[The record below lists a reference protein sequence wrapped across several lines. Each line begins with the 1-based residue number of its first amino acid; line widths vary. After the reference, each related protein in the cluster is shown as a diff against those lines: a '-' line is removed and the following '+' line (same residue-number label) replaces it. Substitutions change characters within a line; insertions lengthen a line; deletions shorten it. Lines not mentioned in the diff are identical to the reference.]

1 MTETYS
7 LEQAK
12 ALLTDPGAPFAM
24 EAMTIAGR
32 SVRIWKN
39 APPTLRAILQNS
51 REFGDRIY
59 WVYENERISYAE
71 HYQLVARLAT
81 ALARDYDIRPGD
93 RIAITMRNYSE
104 WVIAFWATVSIGAIA
119 VPLNAWW
126 SGAELEYGLQDS
138 GAVLLFADSER
149 IERIVPFLPKLNL
162 RAVIAV
168 RSDDTDSNYTETFAS
183 VMAKVDANA
192 PLPEVAVQPEDDATI
207 FYTSGTTGKPKGALG
222 THRNICVNPF
232 SISYIQSLMDLCS
245 GQTPD
250 VFKEVRPH
258 QICLL
263 TVPLFH
269 VTGCHAVLL
278 GTTMAGNTL
287 VSMYKWDP
295 EHALELIERE
305 QITTFTGVPGMVWQ
319 VLESSDYA
327 KRDTSSLA
335 VMAYGGAPA
344 APQLHSRIKQAGTE
358 IAPRNGYGMTEMSAL
373 FSGIGGL
380 PYQQKPDSV
389 GPLAAICDARIVGSN
404 GQDVPTGEIGELWGS
419 GSNIVKGYWNK
430 PEANAETFTKDG
442 WLRTGDLARLDEDGF
457 LYIVDRAK
465 DMLIRGGENVY
476 CVEVEDALYSHPAVM
491 DASVI
496 GLPDRILGEQ
506 VAAVVQIKPD
516 AAATE
521 VELKQHVAER
531 LAAFKVPVK
540 IDLRNAPLPRNANGK
555 IMKQQLKSEM
565 IEAAQL

>member
-1 MTETYS
+1 MRHRLYV
-7 LEQAK
+7 QFCK
-12 ALLTDPGAPFAM
+12 
-24 EAMTIAGR
+24 
-32 SVRIWKN
+32 
-39 APPTLRAILQNS
+39 NS
-51 REFGDRIY
+51 REFGDRTY

-81 ALARDYDIRPGD
+81 ALVRDYDIRPGD
-93 RIAITMRNYSE
+93 RVAITMRNYSE
-104 WVIAFWATVSIGAIA
+104 WVIAFWATVTIGAIV

-138 GAVLLFADSER
+138 GAVLLFADVER
-149 IERIVPFLPKLNL
+149 VERVEPHLAKLDL
-162 RAVIAV
+162 RAVITV
-168 RSDDTDSNYTETFAS
+168 RSEKANVENSETFVS
-183 VMAKVDANA
+183 VIAKVDADV
-192 PLPEVAVQPEDDATI
+192 PLPEATVLPEDDATI

-245 GQTPD
+245 GQAPD
-250 VFKEVRPH
+250 VFKEARPH

-295 EHALELIERE
+295 EDALELIERE
-305 QITTFTGVPGMVWQ
+305 RITTFTGVPGMAWQ
-319 VLESSDYA
+319 ILESPDYQ
-327 KRDTSSLA
+327 KRDTSSLT

-344 APQLHSRIKQAGTE
+344 APQLHNRIKQVDTE

-389 GPLAAICDARIVGSN
+389 GPLAAICDARIVGGD
-404 GQDVPTGEIGELWGS
+404 GQDVRIGEIGELWAS

-430 PEANAETFTKDG
+430 PEANAETFTQDG

-465 DMLIRGGENVY
+465 DMLIRGGENIY

-516 AAATE
+516 ASATE
-521 VELKQHVAER
+521 NELKQHVADR

-540 IDLRNAPLPRNANGK
+540 IDLRDEPLPRNANGK
-555 IMKQQLKSEM
+555 IMKHQLKSEM
-565 IEAAQL
+565 VADT